1 MQQWVLAVA
10 RKRGSFQSKN
20 GCHLNSYC
28 LNSFLKQQA
37 KKKKLMIKMCNGK
50 FLEQSEEVT
59 RDHMLPKNEAFSKH
73 WRRTNVLICILL
85 AIMS

>member
-1 MQQWVLAVA
+1 MQQWVLAA
-10 RKRGSFQSKN
+10 RQRGSFQSKN

-37 KKKKLMIKMCNGK
+37 KKKKKLMIKMCNGK